1 MPIGRDTDRQGSPRV
16 SRFKGFFTE
25 LEKTNPR
32 VKEVVTTGRDLKNL
46 WKGTYEEAPVDKLTS
61 DGGK

>member
-25 LEKTNPR
+25 LEKADPQMKGP
-32 VKEVVTTGRDLKNL
+32 VKLGRDLKGI
-46 WKGTYEEAPVDKLTS
+46 WDETRAPADKLTS

>member
-16 SRFKGFFTE
+16 SLFKGFFTE
-25 LEKTNPR
+25 LEKSDPQMKGL
-32 VKEVVTTGRDLKNL
+32 VKTVQDLKGI
-46 WKGTYEEAPVDKLTS
+46 WDETRAPADKLSS